1 MAELGKIQRPEV
13 ESFKGKR
20 KLYCVTNINAM
31 DFSDDDFIALINKF
45 WDEVSQQLERL
56 ESAGKIKK
64 IFIENIYLQGDE
76 GLEILKGLNEKVFSI
91 VKERIEKGA
100 DFLPLEREEIF
111 GPYLDWA
118 NCLSIVRTKEVFEK
132 VYEFYKDIFDRRI
145 KYMQGLIESNLLE
158 DEAGLLIMR
167 DEDRMKLQ
175 LPTDIEIFLVT
186 PPSYDDIIKWLRKKI
201 ENLKGEQG

>member
-1 MAELGKIQRPEV
+1 MVELGRIQRPEV

-31 DFSDDDFIALINKF
+31 DISDDDFIALINKF

-64 IFIENIYLQGDE
+64 IFIENIYLKGDE
-76 GLEILKGLNEKVFSI
+76 GLEILKGLNERAFSI
-91 VKERIEKGA
+91 VKDRLEKGA

-118 NCLSIVRTKEVFEK
+118 NCLSIVRTKEVFER
-132 VYEFYKDIFDRRI
+132 VYEFYTDLFDRRI
-145 KYMQGLIESNLLE
+145 KYMQALIESNLL
-158 DEAGLLIMR
+158 DGEAGLLIMR
-167 DEDRMKLQ
+167 DEDRMKLE
-175 LPTDIEIFLVT
+175 LPSDIEIFLVT
-186 PPSYDDIIKWLRKKI
+186 PPSYDDILKWLRKKI
-201 ENLKGEQG
+201 ELLKDKQS

>member
-91 VKERIEKGA
+91 VKERVEKGA